1 MGKQKR
7 YNVLKRSASQ
17 ELEERALVCV
27 LVLVATRER
36 VIPQD
41 SAGRNGIYVF
51 THRQNRRTDRQTDKT
66 SDQTL
71 PTLERSQPRTNN
83 EVIIPI
89 FFSSFNS

>member
-27 LVLVATRER
+27 CVLVLVATRER

-41 SAGRNGIYVF
+41 STGRNGIYVF
-51 THRQNRRTDRQTDKT
+51 THGQNRRTDRQTNQAIKRAT
-66 SDQTL
+66 IEENQ
-71 PTLERSQPRTNN
+71 PKERKKKES
-83 EVIIPI
+83 
-89 FFSSFNS
+89 

>member
-17 ELEERALVCV
+17 ELEERALVCVCV

-51 THRQNRRTDRQTDKT
+51 THGQNRRTDRQTNQAIKRAT
-66 SDQTL
+66 IEENQ
-71 PTLERSQPRTNN
+71 PKERRKKWES
-83 EVIIPI
+83 
-89 FFSSFNS
+89 